1 MGEPDVFGPKEL
13 HHRAL
18 EQLPNLAY
26 CINDNPRWAES
37 IVLGFQHYLTMLGTT
52 VLIPTLVFRSIL
64 GESVGWFF
72 LSLSMSSFVLVYI
85 SFWVGNGVAAF
96 RSINNLKRKWVYDV
110 GFKKILQA
118 LHHRLCICVC
128 VCVCVCVIAE

>member
-1 MGEPDVFGPKEL
+1 
-13 HHRAL
+13 
-18 EQLPNLAY
+18 
-26 CINDNPRWAES
+26 
-37 IVLGFQHYLTMLGTT
+37 MLGTT

-72 LSLSMSSFVLVYI
+72 LSLSMSSFVLFYI
-85 SFWVGNGVAAF
+85 SFWIGNGVAAF
-96 RSINNLKRKWVYDV
+96 RSINNLQRKWVYDV

-118 LHHRLCICVC
+118 LHHRLWYMC